1 VCRSAARRT
10 KTSIS
15 KKQNE
20 KITAAMAL
28 GPVRLSL
35 RIATTASRCRVGHK
49 GSLVLPEVQFK
60 VQGAIVV
67 HLIQGAGR
75 RQGAIAPYRSVA

>member
-1 VCRSAARRT
+1 MAPLRNEEGVKFSGF
-10 KTSIS
+10 TSLYLQFDTEHYPYCIP

-35 RIATTASRCRVGHK
+35 RIYSNNC
-49 GSLVLPEVQFK
+49 
-60 VQGAIVV
+60 I
-67 HLIQGAGR
+67 
-75 RQGAIAPYRSVA
+75 